1 MRAVTPLR
9 SALVLAAV
17 LFAARAQAQTED
29 AEAPAGP
36 GASPALIPPPAR
48 APGWSAPTW
57 GAPTSPFGGYAPP
70 RLYAPEVIP
79 TPRPVYTQGMSGVE
93 TVALYT
99 TATLWGG
106 GLGLWIAGA
115 AVRDNDGAHTVILP
129 LLGIGAGVT
138 AAVMIDR
145 YAGVRRGRA
154 LAVHAGMWLGLTAGV
169 GLVGAG
175 NMSFDRDVVNAAPHT
190 LFLSTTA
197 GMAIGAGL
205 AAATDARPG
214 SISFTFS
221 TGFWGAYAGAMIES
235 WARTEGR
242 SRFPAAGILVGEGI
256 GVATGIL
263 LSKFIEPTAA
273 QARWMDLGAV
283 SGVSLGV
290 LLGGLAVRDTEA
302 APFIGSL
309 VGLAGGLALGYVLG
323 RPTDEERRMNRER
336 DGVEGPRISAFV
348 MPVEGGAVAGLSL

>member
-1 MRAVTPLR
+1 MRAVTPPR
-9 SALVLAAV
+9 FAVVLATV
-17 LFAARAQAQTED
+17 LFAASAQAQTED
-29 AEAPAGP
+29 VEAPEAP
-36 GASPALIPPPAR
+36 GVAPTPYAPPAPAR
-48 APGWSAPTW
+48 VTLW
-57 GAPTSPFGGYAPP
+57 GAPASPFGRYAPP

-115 AVRDNDGAHTVILP
+115 AIRDDDGAHTVILP
-129 LLGIGAGVT
+129 LLGIGAGVA

-154 LAVHAGMWLGLTAGV
+154 LAVHAGMWLGLTAGI

-175 NMSFDRDVVNAAPHT
+175 EMSFDRDEVNVAPHA
-190 LFLSTTA
+190 LFLSSTA
-197 GMAIGAGL
+197 GMVIGAGL

-235 WARTEGR
+235 WARAEGR

-256 GVATGIL
+256 GVATGML
-263 LSKFIEPTAA
+263 LSTLLEPTAA
-273 QARWMDLGAV
+273 QARWMDLGAI
-283 SGVSLGV
+283 SGASIGV
-290 LLGGLAVRDTEA
+290 LLGGLASRDTEA

-309 VGLAGGLALGYVLG
+309 VGLAGGIALGYFLG
-323 RPTDEERRMNRER
+323 RPSEEERRMNRAR
-336 DGVEGPRISAFV
+336 DGVEGAHIGAFV
-348 MPVEGGAVAGLSL
+348 MPVEGGAVAGISL

>member
-1 MRAVTPLR
+1 MRAVTPPR
-9 SALVLAAV
+9 CAVVLAAL
-17 LFAARAQAQTED
+17 LFAARAQAQTQDTEV
-29 AEAPAGP
+29 P
-36 GASPALIPPPAR
+36 GDPGVSPTPLFPPTPPR
-48 APGWSAPTW
+48 ATLW
-57 GAPTSPFGGYAPP
+57 GAPASPFGVYRAP

-129 LLGIGAGVT
+129 LLGIGAGVA

-154 LAVHAGMWLGLTAGV
+154 LAVHAGMWLGLTAGI

-197 GMAIGAGL
+197 GMALGAGL

-309 VGLAGGLALGYVLG
+309 VGLAGGMALGYVLG
-323 RPTDEERRMNRER
+323 RPTEEERRMNRER

>member
-1 MRAVTPLR
+1 MHAVTPPR
-9 SALVLAAV
+9 AAVVLAAV
-17 LFAARAQAQTED
+17 LFAATARAQTGD
-29 AEAPAGP
+29 GEAPAGP
-36 GASPALIPPPAR
+36 GESPALIAPPAPAR
-48 APGWSAPTW
+48 MTLW
-57 GAPTSPFGGYAPP
+57 GASRSPFGAYGPA

-79 TPRPVYTQGMSGVE
+79 TPQPVYTQGMSGVE

-129 LLGIGAGVT
+129 LLGIGAGVA

-145 YAGVRRGRA
+145 YADVRRGRA

-190 LFLSTTA
+190 LFLTTTA

-221 TGFWGAYAGAMIES
+221 AGFWGAYAGAMIES
-235 WARTEGR
+235 WARAEGR
-242 SRFPAAGILVGEGI
+242 SRFPAAGILVGEGL

-263 LSKFIEPTAA
+263 LSKFVEPTAA

-309 VGLAGGLALGYVLG
+309 VGLAGGMALGYVLG
-323 RPTDEERRMNRER
+323 RPTEEERRMNRAR

>member
-1 MRAVTPLR
+1 MRAVTPPR
-9 SALVLAAV
+9 AVVVLATV
-17 LFAARAQAQTED
+17 LFAASAQAQADDTEV
-29 AEAPAGP
+29 P
-36 GASPALIPPPAR
+36 GAPRVSPTPFVPPAPPR
-48 APGWSAPTW
+48 ATLW
-57 GAPTSPFGGYAPP
+57 GAPSSPFGGYAQP

-79 TPRPVYTQGMSGVE
+79 TPRPVYTQGMSGAE

-129 LLGIGAGVT
+129 LLGIGAGVA

-154 LAVHAGMWLGLTAGV
+154 LAVHAGMWLGLTAGI

-221 TGFWGAYAGAMIES
+221 AGFWGAYAGAMIES
-235 WARTEGR
+235 WARAEGR
-242 SRFPAAGILVGEGI
+242 SRFPAAGILVGEGL

-290 LLGGLAVRDTEA
+290 LLGGLAARDSEA

-309 VGLAGGLALGYVLG
+309 VGLAGGMALGYVLG
-323 RPTDEERRMNRER
+323 RPSEEERRMNRER
-336 DGVEGPRISAFV
+336 DGVDGPRISAFV